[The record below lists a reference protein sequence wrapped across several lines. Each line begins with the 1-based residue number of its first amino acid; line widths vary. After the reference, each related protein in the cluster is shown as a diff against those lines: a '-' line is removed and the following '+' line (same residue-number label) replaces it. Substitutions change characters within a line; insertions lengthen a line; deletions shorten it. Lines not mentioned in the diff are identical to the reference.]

1 MNQLKILLL
10 LLAAA
15 VSGCASVTCG
25 TNDIL
30 EVISDP
36 IQAQV
41 EVVRLDRGL
50 TKKELKRNVPKEQLK
65 KIQQENKGKKD
76 QDQFRGP
83 LVGVTPAAFSLA
95 RKGEYTVTVKKEGY
109 QTAVVEVKNK
119 VAKGGAAGMAGNV
132 LVGGILGAGVDAG
145 TGAMLN
151 LVPNPID
158 LKLLPTEEP
167 NEEGGQADQ

>member
-1 MNQLKILLL
+1 MLLL
-10 LLAAA
+10 VIAI
-15 VSGCASVTCG
+15 SGCASVTRG
-25 TNDIL
+25 TNDTL
-30 EVISDP
+30 EVLSDP
-36 IQAQV
+36 IQAEV
-41 EVVRLDRGL
+41 EIVRLDRGL
-50 TKKELKRNVPKEQLK
+50 TNKELRRNVPKVQLK
-65 KIQQENKGKKD
+65 EIQRDNEGKKD

-83 LVGVTPAAFSLA
+83 LVGVTPAVFSLA
-95 RKGEYTVTVKKEGY
+95 RKGEYTVTVRKEGY

-158 LKLLPTEEP
+158 LRLLPAEESE
-167 NEEGGQADQ
+167 EEGGQTDQ